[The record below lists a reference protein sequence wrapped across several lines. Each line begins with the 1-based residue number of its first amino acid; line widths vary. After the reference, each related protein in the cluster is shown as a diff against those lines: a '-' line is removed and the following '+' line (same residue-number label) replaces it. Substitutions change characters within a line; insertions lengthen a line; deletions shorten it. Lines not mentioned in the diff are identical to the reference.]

1 MAPTYHRSAAQT
13 RRGARS
19 GFPEHDDFEGLP
31 VRQWRQ
37 ERVNVAPPQP
47 AEATQKNDI
56 WDVELPFGMP
66 KETKLL
72 PTHSQELLRAAR
84 SGRLYKRPAP
94 TDDDDENVDIDNIKG
109 DKKESDAAAEGF
121 TVKMWKQTP
130 RNIEGP
136 AESHLA
142 KRHKNTVTLP
152 PKSRLVQ
159 IAQGPTVTR
168 ATVRR
173 IDAAGNPY
181 EQTITLAEGQQVDG
195 EIISTTVVP
204 APVAA
209 AEVAAQAAPPAPV
222 RRRPPPPKRKA
233 KGPGR
238 GRKKGKLP
246 LPTTTRP
253 EPTSVEAGDAEV
265 KIEGTP
271 VNGIKIEETG
281 DSANQD
287 SEMADSSQIPSDD
300 DDGDDGDE
308 GEEEGDAGESMAEG
322 DTPGVDTSISQDQ
335 DQEMGDA
342 GASEV
347 IRPSS
352 TEEPEERDAGNEED
366 TAARSRLGS
375 SLAPPTLGS
384 LASMRL
390 EGSPLKNVMIRSPTE
405 PPESRSDVPGVEG
418 SFFPSTAVDD
428 VKTEVTAAA
437 QEFDTQDNSV
447 SAAFLSEVAVEAEPP
462 VADAVDVTT
471 GTIAMDVDTNSE
483 QQQPAESTP
492 SAEAKV
498 EELGAALDLPG
509 LRPDAPTSIFTSTT
523 STTEGTTTEMITTA
537 TETASTLIESSSVPA
552 DTPVEEVDVLQ
563 EQLPDDAVPT
573 IAEPLLQPPDSPA
586 LLPTATTE
594 DEDDGLNLLGSLER
608 ELDRQ
613 EEVSRAGSAASGA
626 GTGVAAGATTKQ
638 ESNGGMDTKKDT
650 KAGEE
655 KSLSEPETQGA
666 AGEDGGNTAESDK
679 VGTEATVDVTAIA
692 DAAAPPPPPSPS
704 PPATTAR
711 DEEKPKEA
719 TAGPPVES
727 QEAAKQQEQ
736 GQKEDGPASTALSAD
751 GDSVPKE
758 SEPESVQQG
767 AEPPKQE

>member
-37 ERVNVAPPQP
+37 EWVNVTPPQP

-94 TDDDDENVDIDNIKG
+94 TDDDDENADIDNIKG

-121 TVKMWKQTP
+121 TVRTWKQTP

-142 KRHKNTVTLP
+142 KRHKNTITLP
-152 PKSRLVQ
+152 PKSTLVQ

-181 EQTITLAEGQQVDG
+181 EQTITLAEGQHVDG

-204 APVAA
+204 APAAA
-209 AEVAAQAAPPAPV
+209 AEVAAQAAPPPPV

-253 EPTSVEAGDAEV
+253 EPTTAEAGNAEV

-271 VNGIKIEETG
+271 VNGIKQEETG

-308 GEEEGDAGESMAEG
+308 GEEEAEGDADESMAEG
-322 DTPGVDTSISQDQ
+322 ETPGVDTSISQDQ
-335 DQEMGDA
+335 DQEMTDT

-352 TEEPEERDAGNEED
+352 IEEPEERGASNEED

-384 LASMRL
+384 LASTRL

-405 PPESRSDVPGVEG
+405 PPESRSDVPWVDG
-418 SFFPSTAVDD
+418 SFFPSTGVDI
-428 VKTEVTAAA
+428 VKTEVT
-437 QEFDTQDNSV
+437 
-447 SAAFLSEVAVEAEPP
+447 SAAEEVDVQGNSASAALLSETVVTTEQS
-462 VADAVDVTT
+462 VADAGDAANGIT
-471 GTIAMDVDTNSE
+471 AMDIDTNSE
-483 QQQPAESTP
+483 QQQQPAEYTP
-492 SAEAKV
+492 SVEAKV
-498 EELGAALDLPG
+498 EDLGAALGLPG
-509 LRPDAPTSIFTSTT
+509 LRPDAQPSVFTSTT
-523 STTEGTTTEMITTA
+523 STTAEITSETTITA
-537 TETASTLIESSSVPA
+537 TETASALIESSSLPA
-552 DTPVEEVDVLQ
+552 DTTVEEVDVLQ
-563 EQLPDDAVPT
+563 EQLSDNAPPT

-613 EEVSRAGSAASGA
+613 EEVSRADSAASGA
-626 GTGVAAGATTKQ
+626 GGGAATER
-638 ESNGGMDTKKDT
+638 ESNGGVDNKKDT
-650 KAGEE
+650 NASEE
-655 KSLSEPETQGA
+655 KPLSEPETQGA
-666 AGEDGGNTAESDK
+666 AVEKGGNTAKSGD
-679 VGTEATVDVTAIA
+679 VVAEATVDATA
-692 DAAAPPPPPSPS
+692 DAAAPPPP
-704 PPATTAR
+704 ATTAG

-719 TAGPPVES
+719 AVGIPAES
-727 QEAAKQQEQ
+727 QEGAKQQEE
-736 GQKEDGPASTALSAD
+736 GQKEEGFVSTALGAD
-751 GDSVPKE
+751 GDSGTKE
-758 SEPESVQQG
+758 SESESAQQVV
-767 AEPPKQE
+767 EPSNQE

>member
-37 ERVNVAPPQP
+37 EWVNVTPPQP

-72 PTHSQELLRAAR
+72 PSHSQELLRAAR

-94 TDDDDENVDIDNIKG
+94 TDDDDENADMDNMKG
-109 DKKESDAAAEGF
+109 EKRESDAAAEGF
-121 TVKMWKQTP
+121 TVRMWKQTP
-130 RNIEGP
+130 RNIEGS

-152 PKSRLVQ
+152 PKSTLVQ

-195 EIISTTVVP
+195 QIISTTVVP

-209 AEVAAQAAPPAPV
+209 AQEVAAQAAPPAPV

-246 LPTTTRP
+246 IPVTTRP
-253 EPTSVEAGDAEV
+253 EPTTAEAGNAQF

-271 VNGIKIEETG
+271 ANGIKQEETG

-300 DDGDDGDE
+300 DDGDDE
-308 GEEEGDAGESMAEG
+308 GEEEGDADESMAEG
-322 DTPGVDTSISQDQ
+322 ETSGVDNSISQDQ
-335 DQEMGDA
+335 DQEMADV

-347 IRPSS
+347 VRPSS
-352 TEEPEERDAGNEED
+352 IEEPEERGAANEED
-366 TAARSRLGS
+366 TAARSRLGN

-384 LASMRL
+384 LVSTRL

-405 PPESRSDVPGVEG
+405 PPESRSDVPGVDG
-418 SFFPSTAVDD
+418 SFFPSTDVDI
-428 VKTEVTAAA
+428 VKTEVT
-437 QEFDTQDNSV
+437 
-447 SAAFLSEVAVEAEPP
+447 SAAKEVDAEGNALSAALLSETVVEAEQS
-462 VADAVDVTT
+462 VADAEDAVNDNA
-471 GTIAMDVDTNSE
+471 AMDIDTGGE
-483 QQQPAESTP
+483 QQQQPAESAP

-498 EELGAALDLPG
+498 EDLEAALSLPG
-509 LRPDAPTSIFTSTT
+509 LRPDAPTSIFTSAT
-523 STTEGTTTEMITTA
+523 STTAAATTSETTVMA
-537 TETASTLIESSSVPA
+537 TETASALTEVSSVPA
-552 DTPVEEVDVLQ
+552 DATLDKVDVLQ
-563 EQLPDDAVPT
+563 EQLPNDAAPT
-573 IAEPLLQPPDSPA
+573 IVEPLLQLPDSPA

-626 GTGVAAGATTKQ
+626 GAGTGAGAATEG
-638 ESNGGMDTKKDT
+638 ESNGGVDKKKDVN
-650 KAGEE
+650 ASEE
-655 KSLSEPETQGA
+655 KPLSEPETHGYAVEEGA
-666 AGEDGGNTAESDK
+666 NTSKSNEVS
-679 VGTEATVDVTAIA
+679 TEPTVDATTDATAA
-692 DAAAPPPPPSPS
+692 FT
-704 PPATTAR
+704 PATTAG
-711 DEEKPKEA
+711 DEEKP
-719 TAGPPVES
+719 T
-727 QEAAKQQEQ
+727 EAAAGTLAENKEEANQQEQ
-736 GQKEDGPASTALSAD
+736 GQKKEEGSAPTAPSAG

-758 SEPESVQQG
+758 SEPANQ
-767 AEPPKQE
+767 

>member
-37 ERVNVAPPQP
+37 EWVNVTPPQP

-94 TDDDDENVDIDNIKG
+94 TDDDDENADIDIKG
-109 DKKESDAAAEGF
+109 DKKESDTAAEGF

-152 PKSRLVQ
+152 PKSTLVQ
-159 IAQGPTVTR
+159 LAQGPTVTR

-204 APVAA
+204 APAAA

-253 EPTSVEAGDAEV
+253 EPTTAGAGGNTEV
-265 KIEGTP
+265 KVEGTP
-271 VNGIKIEETG
+271 VNGIKTEETG
-281 DSANQD
+281 DGANQE

-308 GEEEGDAGESMAEG
+308 GEEEGDADESMAEG
-322 DTPGVDTSISQDQ
+322 ETPVGDANINQDQ
-335 DQEMGDA
+335 DQEMTDA
-342 GASEV
+342 GASDF

-352 TEEPEERDAGNEED
+352 IEKPENKGAYNEED
-366 TAARSRLGS
+366 TVARSRLDS
-375 SLAPPTLGS
+375 SLALPTLGS
-384 LASMRL
+384 LASARL

-405 PPESRSDVPGVEG
+405 PPESRSDMPGVGG
-418 SFFPSTAVDD
+418 SFFPSTDVDV
-428 VKTEVTAAA
+428 VKTEVTSAAK
-437 QEFDTQDNSV
+437 EVDTEDNSV
-447 SAAFLSEVAVEAEPP
+447 SAALISETMVEAVQPVAEVAN
-462 VADAVDVTT
+462 DTT
-471 GTIAMDVDTNSE
+471 VMDIDTSAE
-483 QQQPAESTP
+483 QQQQPTESVP

-498 EELGAALDLPG
+498 EDAGAVLELPG
-509 LRPDAPTSIFTSTT
+509 LRPDAPTSAFTSTT
-523 STTEGTTTEMITTA
+523 STTAAAAATTEATLTA
-537 TETASTLIESSSVPA
+537 TETASRLVESSSLPA
-552 DTPVEEVDVLQ
+552 DAAMEEIAVLQ
-563 EQLPDDAVPT
+563 EQLSDNAAPT
-573 IAEPLLQPPDSPA
+573 IAELLLQPPDSPA

-613 EEVSRAGSAASGA
+613 EEVSRAGSATSGA
-626 GTGVAAGATTKQ
+626 GTGAAAAAVAAPAVAAEQVT
-638 ESNGGMDTKKDT
+638 NG
-650 KAGEE
+650 
-655 KSLSEPETQGA
+655 
-666 AGEDGGNTAESDK
+666 
-679 VGTEATVDVTAIA
+679 VVDNKNYVTASEVKT
-692 DAAAPPPPPSPS
+692 PCSS
-704 PPATTAR
+704 SSRTA
-711 DEEKPKEA
+711 KP
-719 TAGPPVES
+719 
-727 QEAAKQQEQ
+727 
-736 GQKEDGPASTALSAD
+736 STAI
-751 GDSVPKE
+751 
-758 SEPESVQQG
+758 
-767 AEPPKQE
+767 

>member
-1 MAPTYHRSAAQT
+1 METGMGQCGTS
-13 RRGARS
+13 
-19 GFPEHDDFEGLP
+19 
-31 VRQWRQ
+31 
-37 ERVNVAPPQP
+37 QP

-72 PTHSQELLRAAR
+72 PAHSQELLRAAR

-94 TDDDDENVDIDNIKG
+94 TDDDDENNDIDNIKG

-152 PKSRLVQ
+152 PKSTLVH

-168 ATVRR
+168 AKVRR

-195 EIISTTVVP
+195 EIISKTVVP
-204 APVAA
+204 APVVAA
-209 AEVAAQAAPPAPV
+209 QEAAAQAAPPAPV

-246 LPTTTRP
+246 IPTTTRP
-253 EPTSVEAGDAEV
+253 GPTTAEAGNAQV
-265 KIEGTP
+265 KVEGTP
-271 VNGIKIEETG
+271 LNGIKQEEAG

-287 SEMADSSQIPSDD
+287 SEMADSSHIPSDD

-308 GEEEGDAGESMAEG
+308 GEEEGDADESMVEG
-322 DTPGVDTSISQDQ
+322 ETPGVDNSLSQDQ
-335 DQEMGDA
+335 DQEMTDA
-342 GASEV
+342 GASEI

-352 TEEPEERDAGNEED
+352 IEEPEEKDASNEED

-384 LASMRL
+384 LASTRL
-390 EGSPLKNVMIRSPTE
+390 EGSPLKHVMIRSPTE
-405 PPESRSDVPGVEG
+405 PPESRSDVPGVDG
-418 SFFPSTAVDD
+418 SFFPSTDVDI
-428 VKTEVTAAA
+428 VKTEVTSVAKEVDA
-437 QEFDTQDNSV
+437 EGNSL
-447 SAAFLSEVAVEAEPP
+447 SAALLSETVVEAEQSA
-462 VADAVDVTT
+462 ADVGDTANDNT
-471 GTIAMDVDTNSE
+471 AMDIDTGVE
-483 QQQPAESTP
+483 QLQQPAESAP
-492 SAEAKV
+492 PAEAKV
-498 EELGAALDLPG
+498 EDLEAALSLPG
-509 LRPDAPTSIFTSTT
+509 LRPDAPTSVFASTT
-523 STTEGTTTEMITTA
+523 STTAAATASETTIAT
-537 TETASTLIESSSVPA
+537 TETASALVESSLPA
-552 DTPVEEVDVLQ
+552 DTAMDEVDVLQ
-563 EQLPDDAVPT
+563 EQLANDAAPAIV
-573 IAEPLLQPPDSPA
+573 EPLLQPPDSPA

-613 EEVSRAGSAASGA
+613 EEVSRAGSAASATNAGA
-626 GTGVAAGATTKQ
+626 GAATET
-638 ESNGGMDTKKDT
+638 ESNGGVDKEKDT
-650 KAGEE
+650 STSEE
-655 KSLSEPETQGA
+655 KPLSKLEAEA
-666 AGEDGGNTAESDK
+666 ASEEAGGITVKPDE
-679 VGTEATVDVTAIA
+679 VGTETTVDATT
-692 DAAAPPPPPSPS
+692 D
-704 PPATTAR
+704 ATTAPTTATTVGE
-711 DEEKPKEA
+711 EEKP
-719 TAGPPVES
+719 T
-727 QEAAKQQEQ
+727 EAAAVTLAENKEEGYQQEQ
-736 GQKEDGPASTALSAD
+736 GQKKEEGSASTAPSAG

-758 SEPESVQQG
+758 SEPADPVQQV
-767 AEPPKQE
+767 AEPSNQE

>member
-37 ERVNVAPPQP
+37 EWVNVTPPQP

-94 TDDDDENVDIDNIKG
+94 TDDDDENADIDIKG

-130 RNIEGP
+130 RNVEVP

-152 PKSRLVQ
+152 PKSTLVQ

-204 APVAA
+204 APAAA

-253 EPTSVEAGDAEV
+253 EPSTAEAGGNTVVKVEV
-265 KIEGTP
+265 TP
-271 VNGIKIEETG
+271 VNGIKTEDTG
-281 DSANQD
+281 EGANQD
-287 SEMADSSQIPSDD
+287 SEIADSSQIPSDD
-300 DDGDDGDE
+300 DDGDDGDD
-308 GEEEGDAGESMAEG
+308 GEEEGDADESMAEG
-322 DTPGVDTSISQDQ
+322 DTPVGDASTNQDQ
-335 DQEMGDA
+335 DQEMPDA
-342 GASEV
+342 GASDV
-347 IRPSS
+347 IRPSLI
-352 TEEPEERDAGNEED
+352 EEPDEKGASNEED
-366 TAARSRLGS
+366 AAARSRLGS

-384 LASMRL
+384 LASRL

-405 PPESRSDVPGVEG
+405 PPESRSEMPGIGG
-418 SFFPSTAVDD
+418 SFFPSTDVDL
-428 VKTEVTAAA
+428 VKTEVTSAAK
-437 QEFDTQDNSV
+437 EVGTEDNSASAVLV
-447 SAAFLSEVAVEAEPP
+447 SETTVEAAPP
-462 VADAVDVTT
+462 VAEAANDTT
-471 GTIAMDVDTNSE
+471 AMDIDTSVE
-483 QQQPAESTP
+483 QQQQQPKESTP
-492 SAEAKV
+492 SVEANV
-498 EELGAALDLPG
+498 EDAGAARELPA
-509 LRPDAPTSIFTSTT
+509 LRPDASTSVFTPTT
-523 STTEGTTTEMITTA
+523 STTAEATKSETTIAA
-537 TETASTLIESSSVPA
+537 TETTSTLAKSPSLPEDSA
-552 DTPVEEVDVLQ
+552 MEEIAILEEELSDNT
-563 EQLPDDAVPT
+563 APT
-573 IAEPLLQPPDSPA
+573 IAESLLQPPDSPA

-613 EEVSRAGSAASGA
+613 EEVSRAGSATSGA
-626 GTGVAAGATTKQ
+626 GTNGAAAAAVDSEKATDDVVDNKENVTA
-638 ESNGGMDTKKDT
+638 S
-650 KAGEE
+650 EE
-655 KSLSEPETQGA
+655 KSGS
-666 AGEDGGNTAESDK
+666 
-679 VGTEATVDVTAIA
+679 GTEETAVEEKDTSTKADEGGTAATTGATA
-692 DAAAPPPPPSPS
+692 DAAALSP
-704 PPATTAR
+704 PPATSAGEG
-711 DEEKPKEA
+711 EEKPKETAGDTPTENQKGAEAEDQENKEQGPAA
-719 TAGPPVES
+719 TAPG
-727 QEAAKQQEQ
+727 
-736 GQKEDGPASTALSAD
+736 AD

-758 SEPESVQQG
+758 SEPEPAQEVV
-767 AEPPKQE
+767 EPPNQE